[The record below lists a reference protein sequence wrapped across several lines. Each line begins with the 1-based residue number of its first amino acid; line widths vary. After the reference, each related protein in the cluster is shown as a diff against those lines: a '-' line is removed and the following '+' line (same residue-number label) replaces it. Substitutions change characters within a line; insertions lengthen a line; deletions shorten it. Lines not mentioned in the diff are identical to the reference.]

1 MKKKGPV
8 QLSFLNSLLKD
19 EKRETVFIDT
29 ALDHFKSCKWLRM
42 RIRYCNATR
51 EEKLLCQTHLSD
63 ALDYASALLYK
74 VSRHTKKYR
83 DYTEEDFMKI
93 LFIDKDYLNM
103 TSSPTMKELRSHHA
117 QLEAGV
123 IGMFLAYKDILK
135 KHKEKV
141 TQISDSITTSSRLL
155 QRLDKNVV

>member
-1 MKKKGPV
+1 MRKKGPV
-8 QLSFLNSLLKD
+8 QLSFLNTLLKD

-29 ALDHFKSCKWLRM
+29 ALEHFKSCKWLRM

-51 EEKLLCQTHLSD
+51 EEKLFCQTHLSD

-83 DYTEEDFMKI
+83 DYTEEDFMRI
-93 LFIDKDYLNM
+93 LFIDKDDLSM
-103 TSSPTMKELRSHHA
+103 SSGPTMKELRHHHA

-123 IGMFLAYKDILK
+123 IGMFLAYKDVLK
-135 KHKEKV
+135 KYKEK
-141 TQISDSITTSSRLL
+141 TEQIATSITTSSRLL
-155 QRLDKNVV
+155 QRLDKNVI